1 MVGWHHQLN
10 RHESEQTPGDGKGQ
24 GSLAVLQSMGSQ
36 RVGHDLAAE
45 QQLNQ
50 MTGVLI
56 RRGGD
61 IQTHTEKHREKSHV
75 GSQAKD
81 HWSLQKLD
89 EAGRTFPQSFRREP
103 GPADTLTSGLQSLKR
118 DFLLFQTT
126 QLVGPQGSRTRWP
139 GQDPM
144 HHGRGG
150 EWDGIGVYKHL
161 VV

>member
-1 MVGWHHQLN
+1 MEKGAAEDEMVGWHHQLN

-36 RVGHDLAAE
+36 RVGHDLATE

-81 HWSLQKLD
+81 HWSLQKL
-89 EAGRTFPQSFRREP
+89 ERQEGPSPRASGGSPALRTP
-103 GPADTLTSGLQSLKR
+103 
-118 DFLLFQTT
+118 
-126 QLVGPQGSRTRWP
+126 
-139 GQDPM
+139 
-144 HHGRGG
+144 
-150 EWDGIGVYKHL
+150 
-161 VV
+161 